1 MHFLNALRWTEETF
15 TKYLLRLPQQH
26 TGIHICVGP
35 ALPRFTPFGAME
47 GGGPVTAWFS
57 VLTDVHLL
65 PENGVLQE
73 RGQQTGSEVNVRVH
87 ARNRNSGYIGLHL
100 VRPRCNAL
108 EWLERLVPESFIK
121 SPLKF

>member
-26 TGIHICVGP
+26 TGIHIWVGP

-65 PENGVLQE
+65 PENGVLEE
-73 RGQQTGSEVNVRVH
+73 RGQQTGREVNVRVPCQEQE
-87 ARNRNSGYIGLHL
+87 LW
-100 VRPRCNAL
+100 VRRVTAGQTSMQRTGMVRKASPR
-108 EWLERLVPESFIK
+108 VFH
-121 SPLKF
+121 